1 MVGIV
6 LAAGDGTR
14 LKNNTGEE
22 CCKVLQKVNNT
33 QLLEFALNN
42 LIALNVTNALVV
54 VGKYEDLIKNVIGD
68 EYKGLKITYVHQP
81 HQIGLGNAFVQA
93 LKHMSSADDVILQLA
108 DEIFVDFKSEL
119 VKKLI
124 NADEYD
130 FYCGV
135 TYETN
140 VEKIKANYS
149 VETDENLIIKKC
161 TEKPTVVENNIK
173 GTGFCIFKSE
183 ALQYLKKTY
192 NEIDNAPSDLCD
204 YMNCLVAEGRKG
216 LAFCL
221 AEREFNINT
230 VSDLAEARDFF
241 INREMSDN
249 E

>member
-1 MVGIV
+1 MVGII

-33 QLLEFALNN
+33 HLIEFALNN

-54 VGKYEDLIKNVIGD
+54 IGKYGDLIKSVVGD
-68 EYKGLKITYVHQP
+68 EYKGLKITYVHQSN
-81 HQIGLGNAFVQA
+81 QLGLGNAFVQA
-93 LKHMSSADDVILQLA
+93 LKQMQNADDIILQLA
-108 DEIFVDFKSEL
+108 DEIFVDFKSESI
-119 VKKLI
+119 KQLI
-124 NADEYD
+124 NSNEYD

-140 VEKIKANYS
+140 REKIKANYS
-149 VETDENLIIKKC
+149 VETDEKFLIKKC
-161 TEKPTVVENNIK
+161 TEKPVVVDNDMK

-183 ALQYLKKTY
+183 ALQYLKNKY
-192 NEIDNAPSDLCD
+192 NETDNTPSDLCD
-204 YMNCLVAEGRKG
+204 YMNCLVSEGRKG

-230 VSDLAEARDFF
+230 VSDLTEAREFF
-241 INREMSDN
+241 INREMNCN